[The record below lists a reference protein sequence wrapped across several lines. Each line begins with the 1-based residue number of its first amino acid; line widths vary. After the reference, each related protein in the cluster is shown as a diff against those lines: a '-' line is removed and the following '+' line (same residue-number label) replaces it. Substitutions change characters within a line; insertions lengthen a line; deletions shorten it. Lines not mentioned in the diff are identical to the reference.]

1 MLLPVS
7 MVPVKGPVPL
17 RSLIADED
25 SLKLLAD
32 LQLNNSE
39 SIVLHNGVCV
49 KQIADRDPPQA
60 APLLVEAL
68 RRVSHGLEP
77 PRHKIWITL
86 LIYDKVSTLWSIN
99 EMNIAST

>member
-49 KQIADRDPPQA
+49 KQIADREPAASRATSSGSAQA
-60 APLLVEAL
+60 SFSWA
-68 RRVSHGLEP
+68 
-77 PRHKIWITL
+77 
-86 LIYDKVSTLWSIN
+86 
-99 EMNIAST
+99 